1 MESITISLP
10 GESLLKLQDTAARL
24 GVTPEELA
32 RMGIEELLAQPDE
45 VFKQAIDYVLKKN
58 VELYRR
64 LA

>member
-10 GESLLKLQDTAARL
+10 DESLLKLQDTAARL